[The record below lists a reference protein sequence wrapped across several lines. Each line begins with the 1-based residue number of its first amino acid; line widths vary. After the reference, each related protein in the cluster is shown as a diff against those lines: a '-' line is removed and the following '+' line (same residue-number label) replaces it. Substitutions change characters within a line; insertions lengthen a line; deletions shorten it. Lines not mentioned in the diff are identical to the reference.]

1 MSLKWKKL
9 GARTWYGEDGSYRYT
24 VNLSLDTDRYH
35 VFHGGIVGD
44 RWWASAMC
52 LQSAKDAAQID
63 ATKREDAVL
72 ALPNYNAAT
81 FASAR
86 L

>member
-1 MSLKWKKL
+1 MALKWKKL

-24 VNLSLDTDRYH
+24 INRNLDDGRYE
-35 VFHGGIVGD
+35 VVRGGIANRD
-44 RWWASAMC
+44 WFARALD
-52 LQSAKDAAQID
+52 LQPAKDAAQID

-81 FASAR
+81 FAAAR
-86 L
+86 